1 MKLLT
6 LLSFLML
13 TGSIQAQTLHPR
25 LTQQVSFPE
34 QLPAGNYSGIT
45 YLGHDN
51 YAVVSDKGRAGFY
64 TLHIDINS
72 RTGEISKVDR
82 VRFVEMTG
90 RNADFED
97 IAYVPEDKN
106 LWVASEQKSEIFEVK
121 ADGSLTGRHLPLPKV
136 FRQASKA
143 LGIEALTYDSHN
155 RLFWTVNEGPLN
167 GDGETAK
174 PGTRVK
180 QKLRLTSTAPNRT
193 PTQYLYV
200 MDEPT
205 ASEKGSKYAMGVS
218 AVTAINATQLLVL
231 EREFYVPET
240 RLGAFVKCK
249 LFLVKPDT
257 RSVIS
262 SSLTQTEPLHKTLV
276 CQWSTKLGLLNFS
289 LANYE
294 GMCLG
299 PTLND
304 GSQVIVLIADSQNQ
318 YSGVLQDWLKTI
330 VLRP

>member
-1 MKLLT
+1 
-6 LLSFLML
+6 
-13 TGSIQAQTLHPR
+13 
-25 LTQQVSFPE
+25 
-34 QLPAGNYSGIT
+34 
-45 YLGHDN
+45 
-51 YAVVSDKGRAGFY
+51 
-64 TLHIDINS
+64 
-72 RTGEISKVDR
+72 
-82 VRFVEMTG
+82 
-90 RNADFED
+90 
-97 IAYVPEDKN
+97 
-106 LWVASEQKSEIFEVK
+106 
-121 ADGSLTGRHLPLPKV
+121 
-136 FRQASKA
+136 
-143 LGIEALTYDSHN
+143 
-155 RLFWTVNEGPLN
+155 
-167 GDGETAK
+167 
-174 PGTRVK
+174 
-180 QKLRLTSTAPNRT
+180 
-193 PTQYLYV
+193 
-200 MDEPT
+200 
-205 ASEKGSKYAMGVS
+205 MGVS

-240 RLGAFVKCK
+240 RIGAFVKCK
-249 LFLVKPDT
+249 LFLVTPDT